1 MNLKIVN
8 YLKKTLH
15 YNISKNYRYFINSQ
29 IDISIQYFFWL
40 NNEIFVYNNNGFCI
54 KKNKK
59 ENFHMDSFILFYFLR
74 NMRVNQ
80 LFFTNVPFIFLLKK
94 KYSEKKNKKIFLL

>member
-29 IDISIQYFFWL
+29 IDISIQYFF
-40 NNEIFVYNNNGFCI
+40 
-54 KKNKK
+54 
-59 ENFHMDSFILFYFLR
+59 
-74 NMRVNQ
+74 
-80 LFFTNVPFIFLLKK
+80 
-94 KYSEKKNKKIFLL
+94 